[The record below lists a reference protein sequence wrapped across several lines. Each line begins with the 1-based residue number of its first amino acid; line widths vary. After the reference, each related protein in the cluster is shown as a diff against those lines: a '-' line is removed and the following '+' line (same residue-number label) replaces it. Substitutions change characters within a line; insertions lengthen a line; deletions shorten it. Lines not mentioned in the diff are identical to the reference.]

1 MKKDVRAILQQIPSL
16 SSHQHETVNK
26 QVCISYIDTLSPPF
40 DSFFAQHW
48 NSRASSVPFAAP
60 SVCPASDS
68 PSCPPH
74 YLFVTTGFIE
84 MLSLAVHPL
93 HAALPH
99 AHTDQPPTLKK
110 IFYAYF
116 GHTPMKS
123 KCLDFIINFS
133 LYIYI
138 YNMYIISIYTF
149 IMNTHTHIHICI
161 YVYVYL
167 YIYILIFR
175 FQIDLLW
182 GKTSVIHVYFSGDTA
197 DLLWYIFHLVFII
210 HTCSTR
216 ICAEK
221 VWWFHVVSLLCLCI
235 HNFLRF
241 VFCLFLAR
249 KKVFNAFFKF

>member
-161 YVYVYL
+161 YVYLYL
-167 YIYILIFR
+167 YIYI
-175 FQIDLLW
+175 
-182 GKTSVIHVYFSGDTA
+182 FSYSD
-197 DLLWYIFHLVFII
+197 
-210 HTCSTR
+210 
-216 ICAEK
+216 
-221 VWWFHVVSLLCLCI
+221 
-235 HNFLRF
+235 
-241 VFCLFLAR
+241 
-249 KKVFNAFFKF
+249 FK

>member
-110 IFYAYF
+110 DIL
-116 GHTPMKS
+116 
-123 KCLDFIINFS
+123 CLFWTYSNEIQVLGFHNKFLS
-133 LYIYI
+133 LYI

-149 IMNTHTHIHICI
+149 IMNTHTHTYMYICI
-161 YVYVYL
+161 SIS
-167 YIYILIFR
+167 IYI
-175 FQIDLLW
+175 
-182 GKTSVIHVYFSGDTA
+182 
-197 DLLWYIFHLVFII
+197 
-210 HTCSTR
+210 
-216 ICAEK
+216 
-221 VWWFHVVSLLCLCI
+221 
-235 HNFLRF
+235 
-241 VFCLFLAR
+241 
-249 KKVFNAFFKF
+249 

>member
-1 MKKDVRAILQQIPSL
+1 MPPSPT
-16 SSHQHETVNK
+16 HTQTNH
-26 QVCISYIDTLSPPF
+26 
-40 DSFFAQHW
+40 
-48 NSRASSVPFAAP
+48 
-60 SVCPASDS
+60 
-68 PSCPPH
+68 
-74 YLFVTTGFIE
+74 
-84 MLSLAVHPL
+84 L
-93 HAALPH
+93 H
-99 AHTDQPPTLKK
+99 LKK

-241 VFCLFLAR
+241 VFCLFLQE
-249 KKVFNAFFKF
+249 KKFLMLFLNFRAPLIMLVIHYFQRW